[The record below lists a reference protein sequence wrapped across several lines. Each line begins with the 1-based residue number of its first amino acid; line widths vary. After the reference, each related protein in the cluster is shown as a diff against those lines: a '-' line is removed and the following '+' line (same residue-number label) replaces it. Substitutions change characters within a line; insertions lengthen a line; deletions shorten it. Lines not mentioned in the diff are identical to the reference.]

1 MAADVPSEV
10 WCRNVQPEPT
20 AFRRLA
26 AVTLGATLALIA
38 LGGAVRATDS
48 GLACPDWPACY
59 GEWAPPI
66 AVDVWL
72 EHSHR
77 LVAGTVGL
85 MVAGLLV
92 WVLLRHRHRR
102 ELVAV
107 TAAAAI
113 FVVVQAALGAVV
125 VLRLL
130 QAELVTAH
138 LGMSLV
144 VLACL
149 VCLVRWSSR
158 RGSGSTRGVGT
169 RADRTVAWGA
179 AGIAA
184 LAFAQTLLGGH
195 TTGMDAGLAWR
206 TWPLYDGAVWPAIPD
221 TAHLVHVAHRTGGMV
236 LLGGAIALVVVVRR
250 HRSRQRAAGTWTAS
264 HDWLV
269 RGADA
274 ALGLTLAQA
283 ALGVANLWTLTSPV
297 TVIPHLA
304 VASWIWTLLVA
315 VTAHAAWLSPSGNR
329 SPVTDP
335 VRARPEGATP

>member
-10 WCRNVQPEPT
+10 WCRDVQPEPT

-26 AVTLGATLALIA
+26 AVTLGATLALVT

-59 GEWAPPI
+59 GRWAPPL

-77 LVAGTVGL
+77 LVAGAVGL
-85 MVAGLLV
+85 LIAALLV

-102 ELVAV
+102 GLVAV
-107 TAAAAI
+107 TVAAAI
-113 FVVVQAALGAVV
+113 FVNVQAALGAVV

-158 RGSGSTRGVGT
+158 RGPASARGAGSH
-169 RADRTVAWGA
+169 ADRTVAWAA
-179 AGIAA
+179 AGVAA
-184 LAFAQTLLGGH
+184 LTFAQTLLGGH
-195 TTGMDAGLAWR
+195 TTGMNAGLAWR

-221 TAHLVHVAHRTGGMV
+221 VAHGVHVAHRTGGLV
-236 LLGGAIALVVVVRR
+236 LLGGAIALAVVMRR
-250 HRSRQRAAGTWTAS
+250 HRARQRAAGAWTTS
-264 HDWLV
+264 HAWLV

-274 ALGLTLAQA
+274 ALALTLVQV
-283 ALGVANLWTLTSPV
+283 ALGVANLWTLTSPG

-304 VASWIWTLLVA
+304 VASWIWTVLVA
-315 VTAHAAWLSPSGNR
+315 VTAHAAWLAPAGAR
-329 SPVTDP
+329 APATVP
-335 VRARPEGATP
+335 VRARSEGATT